1 MGLMITLQ
9 AEILSCRFDPTGQNI
24 AACSGDRSVSLWKT
38 YLPNSNYGHI
48 QHIHKAAILD
58 LQWSLT
64 GPNLY
69 TASADKTIGV
79 SDLTSGLRVR
89 RIRAHGG
96 VINSIDRI
104 IAGGTELLVSG
115 ADDGLVKIWT
125 GETKASI
132 DEWEVGCP
140 ITAVCWSPDGAQ
152 IYAGALDNVVH
163 VRCCWL
169 ARGLHS

>member
-1 MGLMITLQ
+1 MISLQ

-24 AACSGDRSVSLWKT
+24 AACSSDRSVSLWRT
-38 YLPNSNYGHI
+38 YPPNSNYGHI

-64 GPNLY
+64 SANLY

-79 SDLTSGLRVR
+79 SDLTTGQRVR

-96 VINSIDRI
+96 VVNSIDRI
-104 IAGGTELLVSG
+104 VTGGTELLASG

-125 GETKASI
+125 GETKTPI
-132 DEWEVGCP
+132 DTWEVGIP
-140 ITAVCWSPDGAQ
+140 ITTVCWSPDGAQ

-163 VRCCWL
+163 VR
-169 ARGLHS
+169 R